1 MQHGFYAA
9 QTNEFSTAS
18 RHPLLLRCPRLTNL
32 SIAGADRQCVP
43 EPILNP
49 GIPIASAPPAA
60 APAAAIPD
68 RGPSLT
74 LEHLDRVRAFY
85 DTAPTQPLAG
95 ARAYR
100 TLLAHYYNLLIPP
113 DASVLE
119 IGCGSGEL
127 LSLLRARSRAGVDL
141 SAHQIAAARIR
152 LPDAEFHVQAGE
164 FLTLDRKYDVIIIS
178 DTLNLA
184 ADVQLLFEQ
193 LQAVATPDTRLLL
206 NFQNT
211 LWRPLL
217 SLARGLGLKAGQP
230 QNSWLSSSDV
240 LNLLRLAGWTP
251 VSRMARILAPFS
263 ALGLGSLINRW
274 LAPLLQWFCLTIF
287 IVARR
292 DPVGTSAGGQ
302 PNGPGRRPLTVSV
315 VIPARNEAGN
325 IAAAV
330 ARTPVMGAA
339 TELIFVEGHSRDDT
353 WATIQKVAADHPA
366 LGIKI
371 LQQTGRGK
379 GDAVRAGFAVATGD
393 ILMILDADLTM
404 PPEEL
409 PKFYAVIAS
418 GRAEFA
424 NGVRLVYPMDE
435 KAMQFLNLCAN
446 KAFGLIFTWLLGQPV
461 KDTLCGTK
469 VLRRADYERI
479 AANRAYF
486 GDFDPF
492 GDFDLLFG
500 AAKLNLAIADVPI
513 RYRERTYGS
522 TNIQR
527 WRHGLLLLRMV
538 MFAARKLKF
547 V

>member
-1 MQHGFYAA
+1 MQL
-9 QTNEFSTAS
+9 E
-18 RHPLLLRCPRLTNL
+18 
-32 SIAGADRQCVP
+32 I
-43 EPILNP
+43 
-49 GIPIASAPPAA
+49 SALA
-60 APAAAIPD
+60 
-68 RGPSLT
+68 R
-74 LEHLDRVRAFY
+74 EHLDRVREFY
-85 DTAPTQPLAG
+85 DAAPAESKPG

-100 TLLAHYYNLLIPP
+100 RLLAHYYNLLVPA

-127 LSLLRARSRAGVDL
+127 LAQIRAAHKTGIDL
-141 SAHQIAAARIR
+141 SEHQIAAARR
-152 LPDAEFHVQAGE
+152 RVPDAEFFTQPGE
-164 FLTLDRKYDVIIIS
+164 LLALGRAFDVIIVS

-184 ADVQLLFEQ
+184 ADVQRLLER
-193 LQAVATPDTRLLL
+193 LQAVAHEDTRLIV

-211 LWRPLL
+211 LWRPTLT
-217 SLARGLGLKAGQP
+217 LARWLGLKAPQP
-230 QNSWLSSSDV
+230 QNSWLATSDV
-240 LNLLRLAGWTP
+240 LNLLRLAGWRP
-251 VSRMARILAPFS
+251 VFRQNRILVPFA
-263 ALGLGSLINRW
+263 ALGLGTLVNRA

-287 IVARR
+287 VVARL
-292 DPVGTSAGGQ
+292 Q
-302 PNGPGRRPLTVSV
+302 PKNASRPLTVSV
-315 VIPARNEAGN
+315 VIPARNESGN

-330 ARTPVMGAA
+330 ARTPEMGAG

-353 WATIQKVAADHPA
+353 WAAIQRAAAENPHRK
-366 LGIKI
+366 IKI

-409 PKFYAVIAS
+409 PKFHDVIAS

-424 NGVRLVYPMDE
+424 NGVRLVYPME
-435 KAMQFLNLCAN
+435 KEAMQFLNLCAN
-446 KAFGLIFTWLLGQPV
+446 KTFGLLFTWLLGQPL

-469 VLRRADYERI
+469 VLTRVHYERI

-500 AAKLNLAIADVPI
+500 AAKLNLEIADVPI
-513 RYRERTYGS
+513 RYRERTYGT

-527 WRHGLLLLRMV
+527 WSHGWLLLRMV
-538 MFAARKLKF
+538 LFAARKLKF

>member
-1 MQHGFYAA
+1 M
-9 QTNEFSTAS
+9 
-18 RHPLLLRCPRLTNL
+18 
-32 SIAGADRQCVP
+32 
-43 EPILNP
+43 PIE
-49 GIPIASAPPAA
+49 ISALAC
-60 APAAAIPD
+60 
-68 RGPSLT
+68 
-74 LEHLDRVRAFY
+74 EHLERVRAFY
-85 DTAPTQPLAG
+85 DEAPTEPLAG
-95 ARAYR
+95 ARSYR

-127 LSLLRARSRAGVDL
+127 LARLRATRKVGVDI
-141 SAHQIAAARIR
+141 SPRQIEAARER
-152 LPDAEFHVQAGE
+152 VPDAEFLVQAGE
-164 FLTLDRKYDVIIIS
+164 LLELESTFDVIIIS

-184 ADVQLLFEQ
+184 ADVQRLLER
-193 LQAVATPDTRLLL
+193 LHRVSHRDTRLLV

-217 SLARGLGLKAGQP
+217 SLARVLGLKATQP
-230 QNSWLSSSDV
+230 QNSWLASSDLV
-240 LNLLRLAGWTP
+240 NLLHLSSWSVISHHG
-251 VSRMARILAPFS
+251 RILLPFS
-263 ALGLGSLINRW
+263 ALGIGTFFNRW
-274 LAPLLQWFCLTIF
+274 FAPWLQWFCLTVF
-287 IVARR
+287 MVGRR
-292 DPVGTSAGGQ
+292 SDTSA
-302 PNGPGRRPLTVSV
+302 NVPLTVSV
-315 VIPARNEAGN
+315 VIPARNESGN

-330 ARTPVMGAA
+330 ARTAELGAG
-339 TELIFVEGHSRDDT
+339 TEIIFVEGHSKDDT
-353 WATIQKVAADHPA
+353 WAEIQRVAAAHPERK
-366 LGIKI
+366 IKI
-371 LQQTGRGK
+371 MQQTGRGK
-379 GDAVRAGFAVATGD
+379 GDAVRMGFAAATGD
-393 ILMILDADLTM
+393 VLMILDADLTM

-409 PKFYAVIAS
+409 PKFYGVIAT

-469 VLRRADYERI
+469 VLSRAHYERI
-479 AANRAYF
+479 AGNRAYF

-500 AAKLNLAIADVPI
+500 AAKLNLKIADVPI
-513 RYRERTYGS
+513 RYRERTYGT

-527 WRHGLLLLRMV
+527 WRHGVLLLRMV